1 MLCESSPSQTDAFAG
16 ALAKDTLQPLAL
28 LVPLIF
34 LFPPPPPSPP
44 PPAPAPS
51 PPPAPAPVLPD
62 WLLPCQVTAH
72 PPQPRR
78 GFGVTMTTGFT
89 RTSIYGKV
97 KNAAKQIF

>member
-34 LFPPPPPSPP
+34 LFPPPP
-44 PPAPAPS
+44 PS

-97 KNAAKQIF
+97 KNAAKLIF

>member
-1 MLCESSPSQTDAFAG
+1 MTLDRRCCARASPSQTDAFAG
-16 ALAKDTLQPLAL
+16 ALVKDTLQPLAL

-34 LFPPPPPSPP
+34 LFPPS
-44 PPAPAPS
+44 PPAPAP
-51 PPPAPAPVLPD
+51 PAAPAPVLPD

>member
-34 LFPPPPPSPP
+34 LFPPPP
-44 PPAPAPS
+44 PS